1 MMVVFIKNIDWTSF
15 CVNQQRGIAHSEAA
29 QAGEDMPP

>member
-1 MMVVFIKNIDWTSF
+1 MLLFTLNGDSTGF
-15 CVNQQRGIAHSEAA
+15 CVKQHREIAHSEAA